1 MAARSVEKRGHFLTS
16 KRAQWGLMNTFDPT
30 PYANFDHMSSGK
42 WYLAVSEE
50 LGEIS
55 GRAAALFHEYN
66 QIGPTDPERSREILH
81 QWLHPDSGE
90 CTIKA
95 PAIIEYGI
103 NTTIAEDVFI
113 NFGLTIL
120 DICPVTIGA
129 RSMLG
134 PNCQIL
140 TAGHPVND
148 HEMRRG
154 GWENGSPVHIGED
167 VWLGGGVTVVGG
179 VSIGD
184 RAVIGA
190 GAVVT
195 RDIPADSIAV
205 GNPARVIKMR
215 DDQKLERTEL
225 PVGVPVEA
233 VAALRAQEDHGQE
246 TPAPEA
252 RT

>member
-1 MAARSVEKRGHFLTS
+1 
-16 KRAQWGLMNTFDPT
+16 MNTFDPT
-30 PYANFDHMSSGK
+30 PYASFDRMSSGK
-42 WYLAVSEE
+42 WYLAVSDE
-50 LGEIS
+50 LGDLA
-55 GRAAALFHEYN
+55 GRAALLYHEYN
-66 QIGPTDPERSREILH
+66 QLGPTNPQRSGEILRE
-81 QWLHPDSGE
+81 LLNPASGQ

-103 NTTIAEDVFI
+103 NTTIGEGVFI

-120 DICPVTIGA
+120 DIAPVHIGA

-140 TAGHPVND
+140 TAGHPVD
-148 HEMRRG
+148 DVEMRSG
-154 GWENGSPVHIGED
+154 GWENGAPVHIGED

-195 RDIPADSIAV
+195 RDIPADAIAV
-205 GNPARVIKMR
+205 GNPARVIRMR
-215 DDQKLERTEL
+215 DETRLERADL
-225 PVGVPVEA
+225 PDGVPVDA
-233 VAALRAQEDHGQE
+233 LAALREQMDDH
-246 TPAPEA
+246 
-252 RT
+252 

>member
-1 MAARSVEKRGHFLTS
+1 
-16 KRAQWGLMNTFDPT
+16 MNTFDPT
-30 PYANFDHMSSGK
+30 PFATFDQMSSGK

-50 LGEIS
+50 LAEIT
-55 GRAAALFHEYN
+55 GHAAELFHEYN
-66 QIGPTDPERSREILH
+66 QLGPTDPERSQEL
-81 QWLHPDSGE
+81 LTELLNPDSSE
-90 CTIKA
+90 RLVIK
-95 PAIIEYGI
+95 PPMIIEYGR
-103 NTTIAEDVFI
+103 NTTIANDVFI

-120 DICPVTIGA
+120 DICAVTIGA

-134 PNCQIL
+134 PNCQLL

-154 GWENGSPVHIGED
+154 GWENGSPIHIGED

-190 GAVVT
+190 GSVVT
-195 RDIPADSIAV
+195 RDIPADAVAV

-215 DDQKLERTEL
+215 DERSLERVEL
-225 PVGVPVEA
+225 PEGAPVEA
-233 VAALRAQEDHGQE
+233 LAVLREQAEQS
-246 TPAPEA
+246 
-252 RT
+252 